1 MGVADEDLMD
11 VLTGDGVEGES
22 GWGFDWV
29 EDREIESGGGVG
41 SKGGEGWGSRGGDGV
56 CEAGGV
62 DVGTRDDWMMG
73 GGFGSGWKNRG
84 GVGGK
89 GRGEAKNMD
98 GDEHPSSSFS
108 ISFSSFTSA
117 GGSTPYL
124 RTIFHQLS
132 IIDYMIM
139 TTNG

>member
-1 MGVADEDLMD
+1 M
-11 VLTGDGVEGES
+11 
-22 GWGFDWV
+22 

-56 CEAGGV
+56 GEAGGV
-62 DVGTRDDWMMG
+62 DVGRGDAGVIG
-73 GGFGSGWKNRG
+73 GGIGSGGKNRG
-84 GVGGK
+84 GVDGE

-124 RTIFHQLS
+124 RTIFSQLS
-132 IIDYMIM
+132 IMCYMKM
-139 TTNG
+139 TGNGKRWIERTNLEAILPSCMRHKQTSLGCL